1 MFLRNVLG
9 ALALIAM
16 SVGLVM
22 AEPVKGRITK
32 IADGKITVMVGKKG
46 EAKANTYELA
56 KDVKV
61 LQKKKDQTVEADGG
75 IKNKALQNID
85 ETKGVF
91 ATVNVE
97 ANKVTEIVLGGG
109 GKKKKDNQ

>member
-9 ALALIAM
+9 ALALIVL
-16 SVGLVM
+16 SVGLVI

-46 EAKANTYELA
+46 EAKSNTYELA

-61 LQKKKDQTVEADGG
+61 LRQKDDQKVEAEGG
-75 IKNKALQNID
+75 LKNKALQNID
-85 ETKGVF
+85 EAKGVS

-97 ANKVTEIVLGGG
+97 GNKVTEIVLA
-109 GKKKKDNQ
+109 GKKKKDN

>member
-9 ALALIAM
+9 ALALIVL
-16 SVGLVM
+16 SVGLVV

-32 IADGKITVMVGKKG
+32 IGDGKITVVTGKKG
-46 EAKANTYELA
+46 ETKTETYELA

-61 LQKKKDQTVEADGG
+61 VRQKKGEKVEADGG
-75 IKNKALQNID
+75 LKNEALQNID
-85 ETKGVF
+85 AKKGVF

-97 ANKVTEIVLGGG
+97 GNKVTEIVLGGG
-109 GKKKKDNQ
+109 KKKKADN

>member
-61 LQKKKDQTVEADGG
+61 VRQKDDQKVEVEGG
-75 IKNKALQNID
+75 IKNKQLQNID

-91 ATVNVE
+91 ATVNVDG
-97 ANKVTEIVLGGG
+97 NKVTEIVLGGG
-109 GKKKKDNQ
+109 KKKKNNQ